1 MALNYISPG
10 LGAVSAYQVA
20 GVPFFN
26 TQTVGAASSVD
37 IQLPAVSKS
46 IYVVNNSA
54 DDLRVGVTQA
64 GVEGTNFLI
73 VPGNSKTEVL
83 DIKTVEIWLHAPV
96 GAVEASVYASLTSI
110 ATNNLGGY
118 SEPSAFVSGTI
129 ATPGV

>member
-26 TQTVGAASSVD
+26 TQTVGAASSAD

-110 ATNNLGGY
+110 ATSNLGGY